1 MNVTQITGDGL
12 RLTEAETI
20 TDAELQRE
28 YDYLLAEQMTKNL
41 LAAGLITECEYGK
54 IMDKNRA
61 SFQPFFSR
69 ITG

>member
-12 RLTEAETI
+12 KLTGIPKISNE
-20 TDAELQRE
+20 ELQKE

-41 LAAGLITECEYGK
+41 LVAGLITEIEYGK

-69 ITG
+69 IIG

>member
-1 MNVTQITGDGL
+1 MNATEITGDGL
-12 RLTEAETI
+12 KLTGIPEI
-20 TDAELQRE
+20 SNVELQRE

-41 LAAGLITECEYGK
+41 LAAELITENEYEK

-69 ITG
+69 IMR